1 MGSDHCSLDLIR
13 SSHADNMI
21 LRAQP
26 GLATQVVLLLCSL
39 SLAESIT
46 LADFLYQRL
55 SKYRIGGEKNIF
67 QAALDDNDVVTGTGA
82 GVPSPS
88 SGVLVLPDQDT
99 QDITVGASMTL
110 EHEPHSLHLASKPV
124 TYIPKPQNV
133 TQYGKDQD
141 H

>member
-1 MGSDHCSLDLIR
+1 MRFL
-13 SSHADNMI
+13 N
-21 LRAQP
+21 
-26 GLATQVVLLLCSL
+26 LC
-39 SLAESIT
+39 I
-46 LADFLYQRL
+46 
-55 SKYRIGGEKNIF
+55 I

-88 SGVLVLPDQDT
+88 SGVLVHPDQDT